1 MFLRILIGA
10 ILVVLGAAVVI
21 RTNVVM
27 DFFGS
32 MDFADKYLGGGGS
45 RLMYKLI
52 GILVCFIGFMYAT
65 NLWTAFLQATLG
77 SLLPQQPAKPAV
89 IQTVE

>member
-10 ILVVLGAAVVI
+10 LLVALGAVLVI
-21 RTNVVM
+21 RTNFFM

-52 GILVCFIGFMYAT
+52 GIAISFIGFMYAT

-77 SLLPQQPAKPAV
+77 SLLPPPPKPAV
-89 IQTVE
+89 METVE